1 MANIE
6 KMSFLNP
13 PVLNIALDPENEND
27 MYMIKCMADALVE
40 RIEIVDSYYVMRKLA
55 KDLAAVCDFILEAE
69 DKKSPDCGNS
79 QEPF

>member
-40 RIEIVDSYYVMRKLA
+40 RIEVTDSYYVLSNLA
-55 KDLAAVCDFILEAE
+55 MDLATVCDFILEAE
-69 DKKSPDCGNS
+69 GKKSPDCANS

>member
-1 MANIE
+1 MASVE
-6 KMSFLNP
+6 KMSFLSP

-55 KDLAAVCDFILEAE
+55 KDLVAVCDFILEAE
-69 DKKSPDCGNS
+69 DKKNPDCANS